1 MGFLSGQPLRDHLT
15 LLWFDE
21 SFGAC
26 KDGEYKVYEMST
38 QDKGVVNSLLKDISN
53 ETDILELHPAVLQSL
68 KRFSKD
74 DGGGMVNFNLFLK
87 VLYFVMPRLNRSL
100 DRCEITLKLAS
111 FAFKNLWEVDLLLVS
126 VTVKEAT
133 VLVL

>member
-1 MGFLSGQPLRDHLT
+1 
-15 LLWFDE
+15 
-21 SFGAC
+21 
-26 KDGEYKVYEMST
+26 MST

-100 DRCEITLKLAS
+100 DRCAIALKLAS
-111 FAFKNLWEVDLLLVS
+111 FAFKNF
-126 VTVKEAT
+126 
-133 VLVL
+133 